1 MTEAPLETAGQPLV
15 IDGSHGEGGGQIL
28 RSALTFSAITGRPLR
43 IENIRAGRK
52 TPGLAAQHVTAV
64 RALAAICRARV
75 AGDEIG
81 AAALGF
87 APQAPV
93 RAGDY
98 AFDVAAARIGG
109 SAGAAGLVLQAVLPP
124 LALAQGDSR
133 ITVRGGTHMAWSP
146 PFDYLRE
153 VWLPLLARIGIEAE
167 AELGASGW
175 FPIGKG
181 EIRARV
187 AGLGADGRQRLRPL
201 DLRARGRLRGIS
213 GRALAANLPTHI
225 PERMA
230 AWARATLAR
239 LEVPVEIA
247 AETCRAACAGAGI
260 FLTAD
265 YEHLRCGF
273 SALGERGMPAEQV
286 AEQAVCALIAHWTS
300 EAALDAHL
308 GDQALVPLAL
318 APGRSV
324 FSVERITRHLE
335 TNAWIVERFGLA
347 RITTETAAGGTGL
360 VTVEPAAG

>member
-1 MTEAPLETAGQPLV
+1 MTEAPIETAGDRLV

-28 RSALTFSAITGRPLR
+28 RSALSLSVITGRPLR
-43 IENIRAGRK
+43 IENIRARRR
-52 TPGLAAQHVTAV
+52 TPGLAAQHVTSV

-75 AGDEIG
+75 EGD
-81 AAALGF
+81 ALGATALEL

-98 AFDVAAARIGG
+98 AFDVGAARLGG

-124 LALAQGDSR
+124 LALTRGESR
-133 ITVRGGTHMAWSP
+133 VTIRGGTHMAWSP
-146 PFDYLRE
+146 PYDYLRE
-153 VWLPLLARIGIEAE
+153 VWLPMLGRIGIEAE
-167 AELGASGW
+167 VELL
-175 FPIGKG
+175 
-181 EIRARV
+181 
-187 AGLGADGRQRLRPL
+187 GLGEDWRGRLRPV
-201 DLRARGRLRGIS
+201 DLRARGQLRSIS
-213 GRALAANLPTHI
+213 GRSLAANLPAHV

-230 AWARATLAR
+230 AWARATLSR

-247 AETCRAACAGAGI
+247 AETRRAACAGAGI

-273 SALGERGMPAEQV
+273 NALGERGMPAEQV
-286 AEQAVCALIAHWTS
+286 AEHAVCALIAHWTS

-308 GDQALVPLAL
+308 GDQVLVPLAL

-347 RITTETAAGGTGL
+347 RIKLVSTAGGGGL